1 MALQLNELRNMVED
15 EIINPSIATEI
26 ENLIHSRE
34 TWRNIA
40 NGTETIGNIL
50 VAIGAMMAFA
60 AGFYDHINSLAFVA
74 GCLSTASISFLKFS
88 NYAGKES
95 IERNEDL
102 NVLLRRIGINAVYES
117 NNPGDSGMSHS
128 GSGNVMAGPTIIE
141 SPSISAS
148 IGPTLDQSNS
158 LGNIRNPPLNHV
170 NRQFDPREGNNRHST
185 AFFDAMR
192 RRLSIIE
199 PSHPTP
205 SPNASPVEVNTE
217 NERRFT
223 YNPNFLN
230 LSFGRRT
237 NQSPSNHY

>member
-34 TWRNIA
+34 RWRNIA

-95 IERNEDL
+95 VERNEDL
-102 NVLLRRIGINAVYES
+102 NILLRRIGINAVYGS
-117 NNPGDSGMSHS
+117 NNPGDSGIPHSDSHAI
-128 GSGNVMAGPTIIE
+128 AGPTITE
-141 SPSISAS
+141 SPSISS
-148 IGPTLDQSNS
+148 FISPTLDQSNS
-158 LGNIRNPPLNHV
+158 LGNIRNPSLNRV

-185 AFFDAMR
+185 AFFDVIR

-230 LSFGRRT
+230 LSFGRQT
-237 NQSPSNHY
+237 NQSPSNHD